1 MPDGRVSL
9 FETIRQK
16 WTHFF
21 MIPQTRRYS
30 MGWMLALFLVASV
43 LVGGGTAYASDAA
56 LPGQPLYGLDR
67 SLEEIQSNLT
77 NDPEAFVALQLAFAD
92 ERLSEAQELASEGE
106 DEGFQEA
113 LNGYGESIGAVVQK
127 FAAAET
133 VDLEALESLLD
144 DALTNH
150 DAKLATLSLLDEG
163 DVEDDCD
170 EDGEEECEESDNED
184 NGDLDD
190 DMDAGDKSE
199 NRFCATGDP
208 HPVAQKLEEEYT
220 AEEIMEWFCGSE
232 NSPGVGFGQIMHA
245 IQTEA
250 LLVIKGETVT
260 ADELLAMKADGLG
273 WGLIWQQFSL
283 KGKPTIVED
292 PEDGEQLDD
301 ASRPEPPGQAKKADQ
316 QQSPGQD
323 KKADQQESPGQVQR
337 SGRQEPPGQA
347 KKSEQQEPSDQ
358 AGDSDRPDPPG
369 QSKKSDN
376 PEPPGQAKRSDQQ
389 EPPGQ
394 AQKSGQQEP
403 PGQAKKSDQ
412 PEPPGQANKSDQNG
426 GKKNKNK

>member
-1 MPDGRVSL
+1 MTETQLEFSEVLDHCIEDVKAGRFTIEACLDRYPDFAHELREPLMVAETLRGIPSREPSEAFRKQARPRLLAQLGPMPDGRVSL

-220 AEEIMEWFCGSE
+220 AEEIM
-232 NSPGVGFGQIMHA
+232 
-245 IQTEA
+245 
-250 LLVIKGETVT
+250 
-260 ADELLAMKADGLG
+260 
-273 WGLIWQQFSL
+273 
-283 KGKPTIVED
+283 
-292 PEDGEQLDD
+292 
-301 ASRPEPPGQAKKADQ
+301 
-316 QQSPGQD
+316 
-323 KKADQQESPGQVQR
+323 
-337 SGRQEPPGQA
+337 
-347 KKSEQQEPSDQ
+347 
-358 AGDSDRPDPPG
+358 
-369 QSKKSDN
+369 
-376 PEPPGQAKRSDQQ
+376 
-389 EPPGQ
+389 
-394 AQKSGQQEP
+394 
-403 PGQAKKSDQ
+403 
-412 PEPPGQANKSDQNG
+412 
-426 GKKNKNK
+426 